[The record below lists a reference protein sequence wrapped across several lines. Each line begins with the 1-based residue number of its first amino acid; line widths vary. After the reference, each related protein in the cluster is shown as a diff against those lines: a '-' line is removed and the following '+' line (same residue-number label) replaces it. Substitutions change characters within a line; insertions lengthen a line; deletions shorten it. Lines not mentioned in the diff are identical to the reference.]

1 MFQIMFQKGLWILGI
16 ILFCRV
22 GFCQDWIKL
31 PAIIHIASTVS
42 DGEHSLSEIVK
53 IAKDNGI
60 KVVVINDRDL
70 MRWEYGI
77 WPLRNLIKKR
87 VEINSIFKY
96 GIKRYLNEIR
106 MLQNK
111 FSDLIIIPGTES
123 APFYY
128 WEGSPFRRNLKMYN
142 WHKHILTVGLEKDE
156 DYRNLPVI
164 GNFKG
169 LRDGLAIIKLWP
181 FLTLLVGFV
190 CMKKRIYSYKDY
202 QGKELAP
209 YSKKWR
215 ITGVFIIILSFLF
228 VLNNWPFLKFKFDS
242 YHGDLGSFPYQNFIN
257 YVEKKGGLTF
267 WAHPEAEYILNL
279 KFGKVSFETRA
290 HPHLLLETKNYT
302 GFSIFYEGYKIV
314 GKPGGVWDKILT
326 GYCKGERE
334 KPIWAIAGLAFDNKG
349 DLAAAIRKL
358 QTIILVPYLTKEAV
372 LNSLR
377 KGRVYVKK
385 GKDSFDFSLIDFSV
399 SDGLGKKGII
409 GDTVKVETRPLIHLQ
424 GQFLNNQQRVEIKV
438 IKEGKVIKDYKEVE
452 TPFNLSFY
460 GEAPVSKTYYRVE
473 IKSKGIHLVTN
484 PIFVY

>member
-1 MFQIMFQKGLWILGI
+1 M
-16 ILFCRV
+16 
-22 GFCQDWIKL
+22 
-31 PAIIHIASTVS
+31 
-42 DGEHSLSEIVK
+42 
-53 IAKDNGI
+53 
-60 KVVVINDRDL
+60 
-70 MRWEYGI
+70 
-77 WPLRNLIKKR
+77 
-87 VEINSIFKY
+87 
-96 GIKRYLNEIR
+96 
-106 MLQNK
+106 
-111 FSDLIIIPGTES
+111 
-123 APFYY
+123 
-128 WEGSPFRRNLKMYN
+128 
-142 WHKHILTVGLEKDE
+142 
-156 DYRNLPVI
+156 
-164 GNFKG
+164 
-169 LRDGLAIIKLWP
+169 
-181 FLTLLVGFV
+181 
-190 CMKKRIYSYKDY
+190 
-202 QGKELAP
+202 
-209 YSKKWR
+209 
-215 ITGVFIIILSFLF
+215 
-228 VLNNWPFLKFKFDS
+228 
-242 YHGDLGSFPYQNFIN
+242 
-257 YVEKKGGLTF
+257 
-267 WAHPEAEYILNL
+267 
-279 KFGKVSFETRA
+279 SFETRA
-290 HPHLLLETKNYT
+290 HPHLLLETKDYT

-358 QTIILVPYLTKEAV
+358 QTIILVPCLTKEAV